1 MGDWLMSWAWC
12 LPAGFSSPVPY
23 YYVIFFAILLVHRQ
37 LRDDEACAHKYKKD
51 WDTYKQLVPSRSV
64 PPNPSV

>member
-37 LRDDEACAHKYKKD
+37 LRDDEACAHK
-51 WDTYKQLVPSRSV
+51 
-64 PPNPSV
+64 